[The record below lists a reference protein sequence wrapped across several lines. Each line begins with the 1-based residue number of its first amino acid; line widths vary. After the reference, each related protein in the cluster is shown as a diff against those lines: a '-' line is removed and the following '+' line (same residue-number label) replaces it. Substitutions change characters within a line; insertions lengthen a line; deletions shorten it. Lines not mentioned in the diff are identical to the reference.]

1 MSAGNPTADSGADR
15 GQQVIY
21 VVSGV
26 LCAAV
31 AFLILGPRPQWAVG
45 MVDVSGLPAV
55 NATFNG
61 ITGLLLL
68 AGFGAIKA
76 GRRELHK
83 RLMLAAFATST
94 AFLST
99 YVVYHWFSAG
109 PTHYAGGY
117 RGLYLVIL
125 FSHVVLAAVILPFA
139 LNTLWRGWTGRIEEH
154 RRIAPGTLATWLYV
168 SATGVA
174 IYWML
179 YG

>member
-1 MSAGNPTADSGADR
+1 MATGTAPETDR

-21 VVSGV
+21 VVSAV
-26 LCAAV
+26 LCGV
-31 AFLILGPRPQWAVG
+31 VGFLILGPRPDWAVG
-45 MVDVSGLPAV
+45 RIDVSGLPAV
-55 NATFNG
+55 NATLNG

-76 GRRELHK
+76 QRIELHK
-83 RLMLAAFATST
+83 RLMLSAFGSST

-109 PTHYAGGY
+109 PKLYEGGY
-117 RGLYLVIL
+117 RGLYLFIL
-125 FSHVVLAAVILPFA
+125 LTHIVLAAGILPFA
-139 LNTLWRGWTGRIEEH
+139 LNTLWRGWTGRIVEH
-154 RRIAPGTLATWLYV
+154 KRIAPGTLATWLYV

-179 YG
+179 YA